1 MGNYLTLLGAIAPV
15 FLLLGIGFAV
25 RRLRWLAPEA
35 DQSLLNVV
43 IKILYPC
50 LILNAVLDNPA
61 LERAGNLFVA
71 PVLGGATVVIG
82 FAVAALALPLM
93 RFKLASQARTFVFSI
108 GIFNYGYLPI
118 PLVQQLFDRETL
130 GVLLLFNVGVEAA
143 FWTVGIVVLT
153 GISLSKGWKQ
163 ILNPPAVSLVIALVL
178 NFTGLAS
185 VLPELVLTT
194 VGMLGACAIPL
205 GLLLIGATLGD
216 FAGMIKE
223 SGPIRWRI
231 PVVASCLRLG
241 VLPLVFLGLAAFLP
255 VTPEL
260 QRVLVVQA
268 AMPAAIFP
276 IVIARHYGGHPGTAL
291 SVVLAT
297 TCLSLLLIPLW
308 LNLGSR
314 WIGL

>member
-1 MGNYLTLLGAIAPV
+1 MGNYLTLLGTIAPV
-15 FLLLGIGFAV
+15 FLLLGIGFSI
-25 RRLRWLAPEA
+25 RRLKWLAPEA

-61 LERAGNLFVA
+61 MEQAGNLLVA
-71 PVLGGATVVIG
+71 PVLGVATVLIG
-82 FAVAALALPLM
+82 FALAALALPLM
-93 RFKLASQARTFVFSI
+93 RFNLSSQARTFVFAI

-118 PLVQQLFDRETL
+118 PLVEQLYDRETL

-153 GISLSKGWKQ
+153 GISLRKGWKQ
-163 ILNPPAVSLVIALVL
+163 ILNPPAISLALALFL
-178 NFTGLAS
+178 NFTGLAA
-185 VLPELVLTT
+185 VLPGMLLTT
-194 VGMLGACAIPL
+194 IALLGACAIPL

-216 FAGMIKE
+216 FSTMIKD
-223 SGPIRWRI
+223 SGRIQWRV
-231 PVVASCLRLG
+231 PFAASALRLG
-241 VLPLVFLGLAAFLP
+241 LIPLAFLALAYCLP
-255 VTPEL
+255 TTPEL
-260 QRVLVVQA
+260 KRVLVIQA

-276 IVIARHYGGHPGTAL
+276 IVIARHYGGHPATAL

-308 LNLGSR
+308 LNLGSL
-314 WIGL
+314 WIDL